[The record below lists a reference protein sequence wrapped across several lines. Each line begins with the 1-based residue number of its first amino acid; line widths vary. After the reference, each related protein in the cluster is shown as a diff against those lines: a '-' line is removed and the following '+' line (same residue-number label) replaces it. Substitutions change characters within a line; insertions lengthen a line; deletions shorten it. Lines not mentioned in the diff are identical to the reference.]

1 MRNTL
6 KIERKFPGLAT
17 MGKMSAHLLLL
28 IVLVVMGVAFAILA
42 PGFATGGN
50 ILNVLRQ
57 SSPLFMLACGQ
68 TLVILLAGID
78 LSQGSVVALVSMVTA
93 FFLVKFG
100 VAAGILIGFVAGASC
115 GLISGLLISKAK
127 VQPFII
133 SLGMLFSIWGLT
145 YIITEGNPIYWL
157 PESFAIIGGGMVG
170 IIPVPVILFAV
181 VAVIFHQFLMYTP
194 LGRNI
199 YAVGGNEEAAR
210 LSGVGVDRVKVL
222 AWVANGF
229 LVALGGII
237 LTSRGGAGH
246 PLLGGFPLLLES
258 IAAVVIGGTSL
269 FGGKGSMLGTLIG
282 VLFIAFLIN
291 GLMLLGIN
299 QFIRE
304 ATVGALIII
313 AVWAGFRGR

>member
-1 MRNTL
+1 
-6 KIERKFPGLAT
+6 
-17 MGKMSAHLLLL
+17 
-28 IVLVVMGVAFAILA
+28 MGVVFAIIA
-42 PGFATGGN
+42 PNFATGGN

-68 TLVILLAGID
+68 TLIILLAGID

-93 FFLVKFG
+93 SFLINFG
-100 VAAGILIGFVAGASC
+100 LAAGILIGFVAGAGC
-115 GLISGLLISKAK
+115 GLIQGLLVAKAK
-127 VQPFII
+127 MQPIVV

-145 YIITEGNPIYWL
+145 YMITEGNPIYWL

-181 VAVIFHQFLMYTP
+181 VAAIFHQLLVRTS

-199 YAVGGNEEAAR
+199 YAVGGNEGAAL
-210 LSGVGVDRVKVL
+210 LSGVEVDRVKIL
-222 AWVANGF
+222 GWVVNGF
-229 LVALGGII
+229 LVALGSII

-282 VLFIAFLIN
+282 VLFVSFLIN
-291 GLMLLGIN
+291 GLMLLGLN
-299 QFIRE
+299 QYIRE
-304 ATVGALIII
+304 ATLGALIII